1 MLTYL
6 ATISAIAAIALGIGW
21 WLGSRRQNKVEKL
34 SPAVAVILIAAGI
47 LWLLAARFA
56 RDYSDTDGFG
66 TDLAGWFAQSGK
78 WFTLLAAVF
87 FGHGWICGARQAP
100 SGFARRITY
109 YVAIL
114 GMTTLIFSR
123 TLPVYVLLDAGRRD
137 DTGCLR
143 QSEKI
148 EVTCGAVALLN
159 YLERYRQH
167 APLTER
173 EVSRIC
179 GVTPE
184 GTTPA
189 ALVNAAHYYGLTNAT
204 ARVLTLAELDH
215 ATLPAIVS
223 ISTLPTVHHATLLI
237 KLDTDRAWF
246 LDPAYGFRDVTRQR
260 FQEIWYGKTV
270 LLE

>member
-1 MLTYL
+1 MFAYL
-6 ATISAIAAIALGIGW
+6 ATITATAVIAFGLGR
-21 WLGSRRQNKVEKL
+21 WLAVRRPAKAEKL
-34 SPAVAVILIAAGI
+34 SPVAAAMLFALGI

-56 RDYSDTDGFG
+56 RNYADMDGLG
-66 TDLAGWFAQSGK
+66 TDYAGSFAQSGK
-78 WFTLLAAVF
+78 WFILLAAIF
-87 FGHGWICGARQAP
+87 FGHGWILGAHQIPDGAV
-100 SGFARRITY
+100 RRVFY
-109 YVAIL
+109 YIAVL
-114 GMTTLIFSR
+114 GLTTLIVSLTIPIYF
-123 TLPVYVLLDAGRRD
+123 LLDAGQRD
-137 DTGCLR
+137 KNGLLR
-143 QSEKI
+143 QSQKV

-179 GVTPE
+179 HITPE
-184 GTTPA
+184 GTTPS
-189 ALVNAAHYYGLTNAT
+189 ALVNAAHYYGLTNAN
-204 ARVLTLAELDH
+204 ARVLTLTELDR

-246 LDPAYGFRDVTRQR
+246 IDPAYGFWDVPRQR
-260 FQEIWYGKTV
+260 FQEIWYGKTI